1 MRRLAAPARQYAG
14 RLVERRHVVRLG
26 LLAYQYDLFAPAAH
40 RRGAAHVKHGD
51 PRRRA
56 RRGRYPGHHGLGSP
70 CRPLVEHRVQQL
82 LELFDLQ
89 AKQALRPCYQ
99 ALAHHVGREL
109 YHCHRVGLGRARLQE
124 VEPAALHGKLNVL
137 RLAVVAL
144 KLPAHADQLGVGA
157 GHLGAHEINGLGRA
171 RAGHHVLAL
180 RVDQVLAKQS
190 PAAVAGIAR
199 EHDPGG
205 AVAAHVAKHHR
216 DHVDGRPVRHVGR
229 DALLPAV
236 HDGALAHPAV
246 EYSAYGHL
254 ELPVGIRW
262 KPLAR
267 VLLAHPLEL
276 GDDPAQRRGI

>member
-1 MRRLAAPARQYAG
+1 M
-14 RLVERRHVVRLG
+14 
-26 LLAYQYDLFAPAAH
+26 
-40 RRGAAHVKHGD
+40 
-51 PRRRA
+51 
-56 RRGRYPGHHGLGSP
+56 
-70 CRPLVEHRVQQL
+70 QQL

-89 AKQALRPCYQ
+89 AKQALRSCYQ

-109 YHCHRVGLGRARLQE
+109 YHRHRVGLGRARLQQ

-180 RVDQVLAKQS
+180 RVDQVLAEQA

-216 DHVDGRPVRHVGR
+216 DYVDGRPVRHVGR

-236 HDGALAHPAV
+236 HDGALAHPAA
-246 EYSAYGHL
+246 EYRAHGHL
-254 ELPVGIRW
+254 ELPVGIRR

-267 VLLAHPLEL
+267 VLFAHPLEL
-276 GDDPAQRRGI
+276 GDDPAQRRGIKVAVALGAGAPLCSLQHPLEPRVSYPKHDLAEQLDKPPVRVPRKPLAAAGPCEALDRAVVYA